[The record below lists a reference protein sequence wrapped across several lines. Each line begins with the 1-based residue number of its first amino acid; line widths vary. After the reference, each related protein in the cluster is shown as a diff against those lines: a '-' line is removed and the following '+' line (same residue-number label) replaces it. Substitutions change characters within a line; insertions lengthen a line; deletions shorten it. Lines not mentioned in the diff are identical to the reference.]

1 MLLSTPALLSFALIF
16 VAQSSAQGHT
26 APPGRHRH
34 PRIFKDLQ
42 ERGQLDE
49 RLLPITTTTTVVV
62 PMTATRT
69 VWVDPTQLVL
79 GGGDDVGDS
88 NVSSDISSV
97 WSSQASPSTGGA
109 SANSEAA
116 LPTASASSP
125 ISDLTSSAYNTDT
138 QSSSFATSSYIEDV
152 TVTSSLLPDSLP
164 TSSSISSD
172 SSSFSVS
179 QSEVPSSTTGVA
191 TSSATVPDSVSSTFA
206 GEPTS
211 TESSSSHPT
220 AADSAV
226 SLSASTSGSTESSS
240 SRPSSLPQTESAT
253 KSEDLSSASTIIASS
268 AAISDKMNASESQP
282 VSATSTESSSIS
294 ETASASLS
302 GNESISLSGSFSIS
316 ATSTE
321 TASVTETASSSKS
334 GFESS
339 ATGSEAGSA
348 SATETESKTK
358 SHGNWWET
366 STSSSSD
373 WASAT
378 QTSSSLSVSE
388 TATESSSLT
397 ASGTASISDSLTWSE
412 SALTSSAATATI
424 SESSTATSAASA
436 TATSS
441 SSSVTSTLASTLML
455 GYYPDWSAY
464 YLPPESVDWDRFDIL
479 DFAFAI
485 PNSDGSLYFT
495 DDSSTDSLQRLVSTG
510 HAAGKRVK
518 LSIGGWTGSA
528 YFSTIVADNSLRATF
543 VSNIYDM
550 YEQYN
555 LDGID
560 IDWEYPGTAG
570 ADGNAVSSSDS
581 ANFLIFLQELRAA
594 LPSEA
599 IITTATQ
606 VWPFA
611 GSDGNPMSDVSGFA
625 KVLDWILIMN
635 YDVWG
640 SSSTPGPNAPLSDG
654 CGNSTQPLANAY
666 AAVSSWTTAGMPANK
681 ITLGVPAYGYI
692 QVSSASSLIQRRSL
706 PLLPHKRSKHT
717 KKASGV
723 TISNESGGTTDGQV
737 MWYGLLDQG
746 ALTLSDG
753 EYVGAGGFT
762 RHWDSCSST
771 PWLKSSKSGQIIT
784 YDDPESMNLKAQFAA
799 QAGLRGCNVFSI
811 DGDWT
816 GSGWALTDAVRSG
829 LGLSAV

>member
-1 MLLSTPALLSFALIF
+1 MLLSTPALLSFALLF
-16 VAQSSAQGHT
+16 VSQSSAQGHT

-97 WSSQASPSTGGA
+97 WSSQASPSTGGV

-116 LPTASASSP
+116 LPTASASSS

-152 TVTSSLLPDSLP
+152 TATSSLLPDSFP

-172 SSSFSVS
+172 NSSFSVS
-179 QSEVPSSTTGVA
+179 QFITGLP
-191 TSSATVPDSVSSTFA
+191 TFSATVTDSVSSTFA

-211 TESSSSHPT
+211 IGSSSSHPT

-240 SRPSSLPQTESAT
+240 SQPTSLPQTESVT
-253 KSEDLSSASTIIASS
+253 ESEDLSSASTSIASS
-268 AAISDKMNASESQP
+268 AAISDKVNASESQP

-339 ATGSEAGSA
+339 ATGSEAASA
-348 SATETESKTK
+348 SATEIESKTK
-358 SHGNWWET
+358 QHGNSWET

-378 QTSSSLSVSE
+378 QTSSSLTVSE

-397 ASGTASISDSLTWSE
+397 ASGTASMSDSLTWSE
-412 SALTSSAATATI
+412 STSTSSTATATI
-424 SESSTATSAASA
+424 SESSAATSAASA
-436 TATSS
+436 SASATSS
-441 SSSVTSTLASTLML
+441 SATSTLASTLML

-464 YLPPESVDWDRFDIL
+464 YLSPESVDWDRFDIL

-723 TISNESGGTTDGQV
+723 TVTNESGGTTDGQV

-816 GSGWALTDAVRSG
+816 GSGWPLTDAVRSG